1 MQAASC
7 GHGKRRDAPAPIVP
21 CESPAPADADDSLGF
36 VRGLAY
42 GLACVAP
49 FWGLIIASAWLVF

>member
-1 MQAASC
+1 MEND
-7 GHGKRRDAPAPIVP
+7 GDTPTLIVP
-21 CESPAPADADDSLGF
+21 SEPSAPLDADDSLGF

-42 GLACVAP
+42 GLACVVP

>member
-1 MQAASC
+1 MEND
-7 GHGKRRDAPAPIVP
+7 RDAPAPILP

-49 FWGLIIASAWLVF
+49 FWGLIIASAWLVS

>member
-1 MQAASC
+1 MDIDDDSLAIIEPVGTSTP
-7 GHGKRRDAPAPIVP
+7 G
-21 CESPAPADADDSLGF
+21 EADDSLGF

-49 FWGLIIASAWLVF
+49 FWGLIIASVWLAL

>member
-1 MQAASC
+1 MDYE
-7 GHGKRRDAPAPIVP
+7 GN
-21 CESPAPADADDSLGF
+21 SPAILGPVDSSAPGDVDDSLGF

-42 GLACVAP
+42 GLACVVP

>member
-1 MQAASC
+1 MDNN
-7 GHGKRRDAPAPIVP
+7 RDSIALVDLVESSAPGD
-21 CESPAPADADDSLGF
+21 ENDSLGF

-42 GLACVAP
+42 GLACVVP

>member
-1 MQAASC
+1 MDNDC
-7 GHGKRRDAPAPIVP
+7 
-21 CESPAPADADDSLGF
+21 DSLRF

-49 FWGLIIASAWLVF
+49 FWGLIIGTAWLVFR

>member
-1 MQAASC
+1 MDTNGDSLAIIEPVGPSTP
-7 GHGKRRDAPAPIVP
+7 G
-21 CESPAPADADDSLGF
+21 DADDSLRF

-49 FWGLIIASAWLVF
+49 FWGLVIASAWLVF